1 MQCSQIRNQ
10 PLTFR
15 PQPILKVTPP
25 LTARISLEF
34 ISFIVFHLLYSED
47 PLSDEAAAL
56 PPGAGRC
63 GSRFT
68 DIAFAV
74 NRFHS

>member
-15 PQPILKVTPP
+15 PQPILNVTPP

-34 ISFIVFHLLYSED
+34 ISFIDFHLPHADVPQRTKQPSGR
-47 PLSDEAAAL
+47 
-56 PPGAGRC
+56 PGRRG
-63 GSRFT
+63 GLQ
-68 DIAFAV
+68 IL
-74 NRFHS
+74 HLQ